1 VSTHDAVV
9 WYLRVEQERR
19 GPVMVVTLAGRVSNR
34 TCPALGDA
42 LAAAVNSPASGVV
55 LDVSAI
61 DYISS
66 AGLRM
71 VEHASARL
79 TGIGRRFVVCGARG
93 SVNVAFTLAGLAVT
107 VTMEPSRERAE
118 LRAAGVA

>member
-1 VSTHDAVV
+1 
-9 WYLRVEQERR
+9 
-19 GPVMVVTLAGRVSNR
+19 MVVTLAGRVSSR

-42 LAAAVNSPASGVV
+42 LAAAMDSHADGVV
-55 LDVSAI
+55 LDLSAV

-79 TGIGRRFVVCGARG
+79 TGIGRRFVVCGARD
-93 SVNVAFTLAGLAVT
+93 SVSVAFTLAGLAAT
-107 VTMEPSRERAE
+107 IIMEPSRERAE